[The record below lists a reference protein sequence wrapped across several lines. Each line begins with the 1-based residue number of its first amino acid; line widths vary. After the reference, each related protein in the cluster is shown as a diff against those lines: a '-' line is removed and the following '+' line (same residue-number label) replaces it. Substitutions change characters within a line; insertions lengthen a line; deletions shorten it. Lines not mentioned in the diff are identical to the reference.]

1 MSLKFI
7 CGKNSVQDA
16 IKNKVSISKILS
28 SKKLDFDVNNIK
40 VEIVNK
46 FELDRITN
54 LNHQGIIAI
63 LKNDFQYYSL
73 DELLRHKPKIIL
85 VLDHIEDPHNLGAI
99 LRSANAAG
107 INSIILPTKRSAE
120 VNDIVLKISSGGFVG
135 MKIVKA
141 PSLQSTISKLKK
153 ANYWIYSSVLSK
165 DSKNYSTINYNF
177 PLVLIVGNESKGISK
192 TLIKESDELV
202 YIPIKGTVQSL
213 NVSVATGILLFE
225 IIKKE
230 NF

>member
-1 MSLKFI
+1 MSSKFI

-16 IKNKVSISKILS
+16 IKNNVSISKILS
-28 SKKLDFDVNNIK
+28 IKELDFNVNNIK
-40 VEIVNK
+40 VEIVSK
-46 FELDRITN
+46 FELDKITN

-63 LKNDFQYYSL
+63 LKNDFQYHSL
-73 DELLRHKPKIIL
+73 EEILKNKPKVIL

-120 VNDIVLKISSGGFVG
+120 VNNVVLKISSGGFVG
-135 MKIVKA
+135 MKIAKVS
-141 PSLQSTISKLKK
+141 SLQSTITKLKK
-153 ANYWIYSSVLSK
+153 ANYWIYSSVLNK
-165 DSKNYSTINYNF
+165 ESKNYSMVNYNF
-177 PLVLIVGNESKGISK
+177 PLVLVVGNESKGISK
-192 TLIKESDELV
+192 TLIKESDELI

-213 NVSVATGILLFE
+213 NVSVATGIMLFE
-225 IIKKE
+225 IIKKA